1 MSLLRSWRVKE
12 AAQRPVLVSYREKVL
27 RKLVRN
33 KTAMAGL
40 ALMLLFLVVAIFAQ
54 WIAPYEPNKMDV
66 MNIMSK
72 PSWVHW
78 FGTDDFGRDVFSR
91 VIYGSRVSLR
101 VGLSVSVLSG
111 VLGALVGLISA
122 YYQWL
127 DNLLMRIMDTMLSFP
142 AVVLAIAL
150 MAVFGPSELNAIFAL
165 SIVYL
170 PRTARVC
177 RSQVLTVKEE
187 NYVEAAR
194 ATGVSDM
201 RILTCHILPN
211 IMAALI
217 VQQTLIFA
225 LAILVEAALS
235 FLGVGTP
242 PPTPSWG
249 NILNESRDFLRIA
262 PWTSLASGS
271 VIVIVVLAINLVGDS
286 LRDVLDPK
294 L

>member
-1 MSLLRSWRVKE
+1 MGLLRNRRVQSSTGKRE
-12 AAQRPVLVSYREKVL
+12 SMSYKRKIL

-33 KTAMAGL
+33 KTAMTGL
-40 ALMLLFLVVAIFAQ
+40 ALIILFFVVAIFAP
-54 WIAPYEPNKMDV
+54 WIAPYDPNKMSV
-66 MNIMSK
+66 MRILTK
-72 PSWVHW
+72 PSQAHW

-111 VLGALVGLISA
+111 VLGAFVGLVSA
-122 YYQWL
+122 YYRRL

-142 AVVLAIAL
+142 AILLAIAL

-177 RSQVLTVKEE
+177 RSQVLAVKEE

-194 ATGVSDM
+194 AAGASDV
-201 RILTCHILPN
+201 RILARHIFPN
-211 IMAALI
+211 VMAALI

-242 PPTPSWG
+242 PPAPSWG
-249 NILNESRDFLRIA
+249 NILNESRDFLRVA

-271 VIVIVVLAINLVGDS
+271 VIVIVVLAINLLGDS